1 MALTRLKSF
10 KLSRLCAVRHT
21 VADFQKK
28 LMLQKA
34 CDLLSQC
41 GDSSPEKQGHCA
53 ASAAFPQMR
62 HMRSE
67 HPATKGNSCS
77 QGCLLQNCQVSPG
90 GAKTSSCDRWTL
102 PKESESLL
110 VSALLC
116 LLHLRSPFPQQKK
129 SSWLHLN
136 HPSSKAGVWSDLCS
150 AWFKTKCQTLIQAVV
165 LLLPYATSTPALY

>member
-1 MALTRLKSF
+1 MKQLESLQVGTDYCFSQQINKQDCSRSHMALTRLKSC

-53 ASAAFPQMR
+53 ASAAFSQMR
-62 HMRSE
+62 HMRSV

-90 GAKTSSCDRWTL
+90 GAKTSSCDR
-102 PKESESLL
+102 
-110 VSALLC
+110 
-116 LLHLRSPFPQQKK
+116 
-129 SSWLHLN
+129 
-136 HPSSKAGVWSDLCS
+136 
-150 AWFKTKCQTLIQAVV
+150 
-165 LLLPYATSTPALY
+165 